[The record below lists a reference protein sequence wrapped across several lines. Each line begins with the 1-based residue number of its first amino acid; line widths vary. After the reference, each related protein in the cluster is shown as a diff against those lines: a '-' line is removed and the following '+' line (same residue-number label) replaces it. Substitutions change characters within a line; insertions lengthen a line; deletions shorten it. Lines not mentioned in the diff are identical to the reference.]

1 MLRSGLDMANPV
13 QRTLHLWMTRPH
25 NADMRRFVVFAVLLS
40 LPAGAQSPDGSFPA
54 LEPMALPFRE
64 RFTDRVPVS
73 GRFLVGLMVMNG
85 AAPPSGEGLATGRL
99 RVSRPSDGPTEPLCI
114 RATIQD
120 GRYTA
125 ENAYAP
131 PTAAGWVPLAWP
143 TAYAAALST
152 VPMREVA
159 ALATLGPCSSHNLAI
174 VPVTTSPVA
183 EGTMPNLVA
192 LANTRGAAT
201 WAALRDPVAGGP
213 AIRRVRCIRLE
224 EGNRVAFD
232 ARCLLGPFPA
242 GLARLELRLEQQS
255 RDGTGTEVVEQATL
269 HLPALTP

>member
-1 MLRSGLDMANPV
+1 MPV
-13 QRTLHLWMTRPH
+13 
-25 NADMRRFVVFAVLLS
+25 MRRLVFLAVLLS
-40 LPAGAQSPDGSFPA
+40 LPAGAQSPGSAFSA
-54 LEPMALPFRE
+54 LEPTALPFRE

-73 GRFLVGLMVMNG
+73 GRFLVGLMATNG
-85 AAPPSGEGLATGRL
+85 VAPPSGAGLATGRL
-99 RVSRPSDGPTEPLCI
+99 RVSGPSDGPAEPLCI

-131 PTAAGWVPLAWP
+131 PPAAGWVPLAWP
-143 TAYAAALST
+143 TAHAAVLSA

-159 ALATLGPCSSHNLAI
+159 ALATLGPCSSRNLAI
-174 VPVTTSPVA
+174 VPVTMSPVA
-183 EGTMPNLVA
+183 EGTVPNLVV

-201 WAALRDPVAGGP
+201 WVALRDPVAGGP

-232 ARCLLGPFPA
+232 ARCPLGPFP
-242 GLARLELRLEQQS
+242 GGPARLELRLEQQS
-255 RDGTGTEVVEQATL
+255 RDGTGTEVVEQAIL